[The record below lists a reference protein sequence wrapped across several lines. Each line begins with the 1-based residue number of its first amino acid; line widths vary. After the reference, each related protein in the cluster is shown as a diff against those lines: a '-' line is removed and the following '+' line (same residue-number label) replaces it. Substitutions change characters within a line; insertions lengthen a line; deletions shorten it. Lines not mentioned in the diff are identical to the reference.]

1 MRYSTEQKY
10 RKYVEGYCFLSFAR
24 KVGNKYKIIMDTA
37 RKTGVDAAKTASK
50 RVVQKAAK
58 ARGDLI
64 VNKQLMKLL

>member
-1 MRYSTEQKY
+1 
-10 RKYVEGYCFLSFAR
+10 
-24 KVGNKYKIIMDTA
+24 MDTA

-50 RVVQKAAK
+50 RVVQTAE

>member
-1 MRYSTEQKY
+1 
-10 RKYVEGYCFLSFAR
+10 
-24 KVGNKYKIIMDTA
+24 MDTA